1 MKAATILS
9 LDELQIPLSEEV
21 RNHLS
26 SQYKAFCNNDDQKAN
41 DYLNRVLQAM
51 KRPPAATICRVNQI
65 FATRQDVMDGMR
77 QELQENP
84 KLVVSAHELY
94 NDVVCVRHEDSKM
107 STSLSNSRTPPKANS
122 IFISDWP
129 ARQKMGWPM
138 THRVIMCDRFCGE
151 AVLRGSDIFV
161 KGVLSADTGVQR
173 GETVAVYADIRSPDE
188 KVVNRGLILDNYTG
202 QCVFLGL
209 GTAGCS
215 RSEIFG
221 ASQGVAVYMSKQAV
235 DRVGPCLPPL
245 HGVLQDKMMLQNLP
259 SIAVGHA
266 LDPQPHD
273 TILDMCSAPGGK
285 STHLAS
291 LVRNQATI
299 VACDKSRKKMVS
311 ARAWF
316 ESVGATCITPLA
328 WDSTDCVERDEGVLR
343 KSVQEVSKIGWSA
356 HCIARR
362 CRKVQSSTLLL
373 LVLSHMVAILL
384 TGPP

>member
-1 MKAATILS
+1 MNVVTILS
-9 LDELQIPLSEEV
+9 LDELQIPLSEEI

-26 SQYKAFCNNDDQKAN
+26 SQYKDLCNNDDNLAN

-51 KRPPAATICRVNQI
+51 KRPPATTICRVNQI
-65 FATRQDVMDGMR
+65 LATRSDVMEGLR
-77 QELQENP
+77 QELQDNP
-84 KLVVSAHELY
+84 KLVVSAHESY
-94 NDVVCVRHEDSKM
+94 KDVVCVRHEDSKM
-107 STSLSNSRTPPKANS
+107 STSLSNSKNPPKANS

-129 ARQKMGWPM
+129 ARQKRGWPM

-161 KGVLSADTGVQR
+161 RGVLSADIGVQK
-173 GETVAVYADIRSPDE
+173 GEIVAVYADIRPPNE
-188 KVVNRGLILDNYTG
+188 KVVNRGMVLDNYTG

-215 RSEIFG
+215 RSDIFG
-221 ASQGVAVYMSKQAV
+221 TSQGVAVYMSNQAV

-259 SIAVGHA
+259 SIVVGHA

-299 VACDKSRKKMVS
+299 VACDKSRKKMIS

-328 WDSTDCVERDEGVLR
+328 WDSTNCVERDEGVVR
-343 KSVQEVSKIGWSA
+343 KSVQEVSIIGWIA
-356 HCIARR
+356 HCTARR
-362 CRKVQSSTLLL
+362 CRVRLCCC
-373 LVLSHMVAILL
+373 
-384 TGPP
+384 

>member
-1 MKAATILS
+1 VTFLVGWHHMKAATILS

-26 SQYKAFCNNDDQKAN
+26 SQYKDLCYNDDTQAN
-41 DYLNRVLQAM
+41 EYLNRVLQAM
-51 KRPPAATICRVNQI
+51 KRPPATTICRVNQI

-84 KLVVSAHELY
+84 KLIVSAHETY
-94 NDVVCVRHEDSKM
+94 KDVVCVRHEDSDR
-107 STSLSNSRTPPKANS
+107 SSICLSNSRGPPKANS
-122 IFISDWP
+122 IFISGWP
-129 ARQKMGWPM
+129 SRQKMGWPM

-161 KGVLSADTGVQR
+161 KGVLSADTGVQK
-173 GETVAVYADIRSPDE
+173 GEIVAVYADIRPPNE
-188 KVVNRGLILDNYTG
+188 RVVNRGLILDNYSG

-215 RSEIFG
+215 RSEMFG
-221 ASQGVAVYMSKQAV
+221 SSQGLAVYMSNLAK

-259 SIAVGHA
+259 SIVVGHA

-328 WDSTDCVERDEGVLR
+328 WDSTDCVERDEGAVR
-343 KSVQEVSKIGWSA
+343 KSVQEVSKLG
-356 HCIARR
+356 
-362 CRKVQSSTLLL
+362 
-373 LVLSHMVAILL
+373 
-384 TGPP
+384 